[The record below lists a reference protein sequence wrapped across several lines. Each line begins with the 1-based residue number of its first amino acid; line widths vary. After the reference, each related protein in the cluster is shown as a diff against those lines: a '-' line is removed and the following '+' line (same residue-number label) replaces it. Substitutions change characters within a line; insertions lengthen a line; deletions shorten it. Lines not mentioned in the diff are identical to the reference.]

1 MKRLILVALFS
12 LVMSGYIQSVKAAP
26 LDPENP
32 WRNYYFELSFGNS
45 ILFMDQGYQDNSSG
59 EVKHNT
65 LPVSSYLF
73 TAEWRATERFSVAA
87 AWNLPFTTVKR
98 IKGTSVTEKYVAP
111 SYGGGLTFSVYTFKV
126 SDITAIEPEIGILLF
141 RTYKSVSKDGD
152 FFFPIGFFKLN
163 IARDSG
169 MNIYIGVTQAPAK
182 NTTALV
188 YGIGQRF

>member
-1 MKRLILVALFS
+1 MKKLIVTTFCLIIF
-12 LVMSGYIQSVKAAP
+12 GYTLSSAHAA
-26 LDPENP
+26 DGDQANQ

-98 IKGTSVTEKYVAP
+98 VKGTSVTEKYVAP

-126 SDITAIEPEIGILLF
+126 SDVTAIEPEIGVLLF